1 MDWISKFRL
10 DISYF
15 NQNDKLKEISRFIQ
29 NHNYLLDD
37 VAERRE
43 AKISYIL
50 NNKDYKD
57 PLAFLNSV
65 IDILE
70 DKIERTLDAPQAVIN
85 YIENGEM
92 KQKFVSAQSLPFNNL
107 KEFEDFLIEK
117 VKEGNKIYPFQV
129 LPDFKNNTIFFR
141 GAIFSY

>member
-92 KQKFVSAQSLPFNNL
+92 KQKFVSAQSLPFNSL
-107 KEFEDFLIEK
+107 KDFEDFLIEK

>member
-29 NHNYLLDD
+29 NHNYFLDD

-43 AKISYIL
+43 ARISYIL

-85 YIENGEM
+85 YIEDGEM
-92 KQKFVSAQSLPFNNL
+92 KQKFVSADSFPFSSL
-107 KEFEDFLIEK
+107 KDFEYFLREK

>member
-85 YIENGEM
+85 YIEDGEM
-92 KQKFVSAQSLPFNNL
+92 KQKFVSAESLSFSSL
-107 KEFEDFLIEK
+107 KDFENFLIEK
-117 VKEGNKIYPFQV
+117 RKEENKIYPFQV
-129 LPDFKNNTIFFR
+129 LPDFKNNNILFR
-141 GAIFSY
+141 GAIFKY

>member
-1 MDWISKFRL
+1 MDWISTYRL
-10 DISYF
+10 NISYF
-15 NQNDKLKEISRFIQ
+15 NQNDKLKEISKFIH
-29 NHNYLLDD
+29 NHNYLLDH

-50 NNKDYKD
+50 NNKNYKD

-70 DKIERTLDAPQAVIN
+70 DKIERTLDAPQSVIN
-85 YIENGEM
+85 YMENGKM
-92 KQKFVSAQSLPFNNL
+92 NQKFVRADSLPFSSL
-107 KEFEDFLIEK
+107 KDFEDYLIDK
-117 VKEGNKIYPFQV
+117 IKQGYKIYPFQV